1 MEIKGEDFLKKVQI
15 KQETEELEQRLLRLK
30 KEEDISFNPQPQNS
44 IKDNIEED
52 AVKVD
57 IADQEL
63 GDIMLGT
70 SNESNETNKKKYL
83 ILGLV
88 LIILFL
94 LTIVIIRLLNS
105 PSEDSGFETNKSKE
119 EKILENDNIE
129 EQYQKIIDEK
139 LKNIKEQ
146 NNQVEQKEEEL
157 NIQSIEEKE
166 KKVEEIAVAKP
177 DVFGIKEEVT
187 VEEKKE
193 QPIKEV
199 VKETVKEQTT
209 WPKKKP
215 VVTEP
220 KVEKKPVV
228 KTTTKPEGTFV
239 QVGAFSK
246 QPAQK
251 YLDKII
257 NNGFAFTIYKVNIN
271 GKIYNKV
278 LIGPYKNRAEAEKNM
293 EIIKRKLNISSAFI
307 LRF

>member
-15 KQETEELEQRLLRLK
+15 KQETEELEQRLSQLK
-30 KEEDISFNPQPQNS
+30 QEEEISFNPQTN
-44 IKDNIEED
+44 IKTSEED

-57 IADQEL
+57 IDEQEL

-70 SNESNETNKKKYL
+70 SNESNNTNKKKYL

-105 PSEDSGFETNKSKE
+105 PSENNVFQNNKPKE
-119 EKILENDNIE
+119 EKTLENDNIE

-146 NNQVEQKEEEL
+146 NNQIEKKEEEL
-157 NIQSIEEKE
+157 NIQSLEEKE
-166 KKVEEIAVAKP
+166 KKIQNEPKTKP
-177 DVFGIKEEVT
+177 DVFGIKEELPADK
-187 VEEKKE
+187 KKE
-193 QPIKEV
+193 VPLKDES
-199 VKETVKEQTT
+199 TA
-209 WPKKKP
+209 WPKKKA
-215 VVTEP
+215 VVSEP
-220 KVEKKPVV
+220 KVENKVVNKVV
-228 KTTTKPEGTFV
+228 KKVVNKVTDKPKGTFI

-251 YLDKII
+251 YLDKIV
-257 NNGFAFTIYKVNIN
+257 NNGFNYTIYKVTVN
-271 GKIYNKV
+271 GKTYNKV
-278 LIGPYKNRAEAEKNM
+278 LIGPYKNRVEAENDM
-293 EIIKRKLNISSAFI
+293 TIIKRKLNISSAFI

>member
-15 KQETEELEQRLLRLK
+15 KQETEELEQRLSQLK
-30 KEEDISFNPQPQNS
+30 KEEEISFNPQPQNS
-44 IKDNIEED
+44 IRNNIEED

-70 SNESNETNKKKYL
+70 SNDSNEINKKKYL

-94 LTIVIIRLLNS
+94 LTIVIIRLINS

-166 KKVEEIAVAKP
+166 KKIEEETVAKP
-177 DVFGIKEEVT
+177 DVFGIKEEVA
-187 VEEKKE
+187 VEEKKVE
-193 QPIKEV
+193 P
-199 VKETVKEQTT
+199 VKEEVAKEQTT
-209 WPKKKP
+209 LPKKKP

-251 YLDKII
+251 YLDKIV

>member
-15 KQETEELEQRLLRLK
+15 KQETEELEQRLSRLK
-30 KEEDISFNPQPQNS
+30 KEEDMAFNSQPQNS
-44 IKDNIEED
+44 IKNNIEED

-166 KKVEEIAVAKP
+166 KKVEEEAIAKP
-177 DVFGIKEEVT
+177 DVFGIKEEVA

-193 QPIKEV
+193 EPVKEV
-199 VKETVKEQTT
+199 VKVEPPVTKQ
-209 WPKKKP
+209 KP
-215 VVTEP
+215 VVTQP

-251 YLDKII
+251 YLDKIV
-257 NNGFAFTIYKVNIN
+257 NNGFAYTLYKVNIN